1 MTKSRQR
8 IVSTNGPGRGQVLS
22 VVLVGAVLAFSG
34 GAFPQNTK
42 VSAHD
47 LLRRV
52 VNGELKAQADDH
64 SHWMYQTKAAKSGN
78 EEVRWVVETPAGDLD
93 RVLSINGKRVTAE
106 QEKQEDRRIEHLLH
120 KTEEQKKRQR
130 AQAED
135 SRQTEHLFKML
146 PDAVLARYGEQ
157 KGDLVEIV
165 FGPNP
170 DFRPSS
176 REDVVFHAMEG
187 RILVDDKEERLVE
200 IDGHLSRDVKFV
212 GGLLGHLDKG
222 GEFRVRQSEV
232 ADGHWEVT
240 LLHVNMNGKA
250 LFFKTIAVQQ
260 NEIRTNFRRVPDN
273 MTLAQAAEELQR
285 RCTGQTTAT
294 NDSNSTQVTS
304 KQTPGGIR

>member
-8 IVSTNGPGRGQVLS
+8 IVSTNGLGRGQVLS

-34 GAFPQNTK
+34 GSFPQNTK

-165 FGPNP
+165 FRPNP